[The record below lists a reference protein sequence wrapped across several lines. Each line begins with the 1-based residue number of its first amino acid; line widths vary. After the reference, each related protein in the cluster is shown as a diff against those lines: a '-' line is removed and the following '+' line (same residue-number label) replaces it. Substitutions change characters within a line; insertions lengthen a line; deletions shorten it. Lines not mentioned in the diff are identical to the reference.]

1 MSPPLKATNTYWTVS
16 RSSLKLNLWWTFTQ
30 HLNSTTHYLITSHNL
45 LKQRENTKW
54 GGGWLQKGYLRY
66 NWISFLPS
74 FFWCFW
80 CWLWCRRVNDTLPC
94 PWHLSEIKW
103 GLGWTLIN
111 EIKLRLDFLIRC
123 QDVAIV
129 RKNKIILLCGSG
141 YQKKRT
147 GRAVSVKWEKL
158 RWFIAVLQKA

>member
-30 HLNSTTHYLITSHNL
+30 HLNNTLSHHITQSVETTWKYKMGWWLITERIFTIQLDIFSS
-45 LKQRENTKW
+45 Q
-54 GGGWLQKGYLRY
+54 
-66 NWISFLPS
+66 
-74 FFWCFW
+74 FWCFW
-80 CWLWCRRVNDTLPC
+80 CFWWRLRCRVNDTLPC

-111 EIKLRLDFLIRC
+111 EIKLRLDFLILC